1 MVIKKYVK
9 IFLII
14 LISFLVI
21 FTFFIKSQ
29 KEEQTTIT
37 DQKIENEDV
46 VYNSNIIENVNY
58 ITKDNDGNEYIIN
71 AIQGEIDYS
80 NSNIIYLTRVRAKI
94 KLKNSENIIISSDFG
109 KYNSNN
115 FDTIFSKNVIINY
128 LDNEIKGEYLD
139 FSIQRNSMIISK
151 NLVYK
156 NLENILKADVIEIDI
171 KTKDA
176 KIYMYESE
184 KQVNMK
190 NRN

>member
-9 IFLII
+9 NILII

-21 FTFFIKSQ
+21 FTFFINFK
-29 KEEQTTIT
+29 KEKQTTIT

-80 NSNIIYLTRVRAKI
+80 NSNIIYLTTVRAKI

-109 KYNSNN
+109 STIQIILILFFKKCNN
-115 FDTIFSKNVIINY
+115 
-128 LDNEIKGEYLD
+128 
-139 FSIQRNSMIISK
+139 
-151 NLVYK
+151 
-156 NLENILKADVIEIDI
+156 
-171 KTKDA
+171 
-176 KIYMYESE
+176 
-184 KQVNMK
+184 
-190 NRN
+190 

>member
-109 KYNSNN
+109 KYDSNN